1 MQKRPMDAAHDHHH
15 HAGHVHGHGHS
26 HGHGHAHG
34 TPGGASFAIA
44 VGLNLVFVVAEVA
57 AGLISGSMALI
68 ADAGHNLS
76 DVLSLLLAWGAS
88 VLSARPPSE
97 RFTYGLK
104 SSSILAAI
112 ANAAL
117 LWVALGA
124 ILVETLRRFTDPA
137 PIEGGTMIIVAAIGI
152 LINGAS
158 ALLFAAGSKT
168 DLNLRAA
175 FLHLL
180 ADAAVSA
187 GVVVAGIGIMLT
199 GAGWID
205 PVTSLVITLVIAWG
219 SWGLLREAVRMGLL
233 AVPEGIDQA
242 KVRLFLESQPGV
254 TAVHDLHIWP
264 MSTTENAITAH
275 LVMPGGFPGDRFLH
289 DLAHRLEHDFG
300 IGHPTFQV
308 ETLSDTGCALES
320 EAVV

>member
-1 MQKRPMDAAHDHHH
+1 MDLRRFGLFAF
-15 HAGHVHGHGHS
+15 
-26 HGHGHAHG
+26 
-34 TPGGASFAIA
+34 GGAGPVHACRVAQIL
-44 VGLNLVFVVAEVA
+44 GLELV
-57 AGLISGSMALI
+57 LCPMR
-68 ADAGHNLS
+68 
-76 DVLSLLLAWGAS
+76 AS
-88 VLSARPPSE
+88 VLSARPPSD

-124 ILVETLRRFTDPA
+124 ILVETLRRFADPA
-137 PIEGGTMIIVAAIGI
+137 PIEGTTMIAVAALGI
-152 LINGAS
+152 VINGAS
-158 ALLFAAGSKT
+158 ALLFAAGSKS

-187 GVVVAGIGIMLT
+187 GVVIAGIGITLT

-219 SWGLLREAVRMGLL
+219 SWGLLRDALRMGLL
-233 AVPEGIDQA
+233 AVPDGIDQA
-242 KVRLFLESQPGV
+242 KVRSFLESQPGV
-254 TAVHDLHIWP
+254 SAVHDLHIWP

-289 DLAHRLEHDFG
+289 DLAHQLAHDFG

-308 ETLSDTGCALES
+308 ETLAETGCALES
-320 EAVV
+320 ETVV

>member
-1 MQKRPMDAAHDHHH
+1 MSAAHHH
-15 HAGHVHGHGHS
+15 HDHAGHGHHHGHGH
-26 HGHGHAHG
+26 HGHGHHGHAHG

-57 AGLISGSMALI
+57 AGLVSGSMALI

-124 ILVETLRRFTDPA
+124 ILVETLRRFSDPA
-137 PIEGGTMIIVAAIGI
+137 PIEGTTMIVVAAIGI
-152 LINGAS
+152 AINGAS

-242 KVRLFLESQPGV
+242 KVRQFLESQPGV
-254 TAVHDLHIWP
+254 AAVHDLHIWP

-320 EAVV
+320 ETVV